1 MTKLKFVS
9 QLYKPRLEMVF
20 VWIITSK
27 QTGGTEIT
35 RK

>member
-9 QLYKPRLEMVF
+9 QLCKPRLEMVL

-27 QTGGTEIT
+27 QTGRTEIT